1 MAQDSAS
8 PSRTWRA
15 PVVLALGVVVAD
27 QLTKHWALNRLS
39 GDRVIDLIGSL
50 RFNLAFN
57 RGMAFSQ
64 GQGLG
69 PLIAVVATVVI
80 VWLLIS
86 LRTAGGRLNTFGI
99 GCVIGGAAGNLIDRA
114 FRQEAWLSG
123 AVVDFIDLQWFPIF
137 NIADMAINI
146 GAAALILNA
155 LLSARNARLEP
166 VLVGD
171 DSAAELDDD
180 EFEQEEAADDEDA
193 AATDGDGADEPADDD
208 SVDDDTTSE
217 LIDDEADT

>member
-1 MAQDSAS
+1 ML
-8 PSRTWRA
+8 
-15 PVVLALGVVVAD
+15 LALGVVVAD
-27 QLTKHWALNRLS
+27 QFSKHWALNRL
-39 GDRVIDLIGSL
+39 GDDRTIDLIGSL

-80 VWLLIS
+80 VWLLVS

-99 GCVIGGAAGNLIDRA
+99 GAVIGGAAGNLIDRA
-114 FRQEAWLSG
+114 FRQEAWLRG

-146 GAAALILNA
+146 GAGALILNA
-155 LLSARNARLEP
+155 VLSARRANRELA
-166 VLVGD
+166 VL
-171 DSAAELDDD
+171 
-180 EFEQEEAADDEDA
+180 EQEVAGCEQTIGDAEDLDESETDA
-193 AATDGDGADEPADDD
+193 AVVDEPAG
-208 SVDDDTTSE
+208 TT
-217 LIDDEADT
+217 DEADA